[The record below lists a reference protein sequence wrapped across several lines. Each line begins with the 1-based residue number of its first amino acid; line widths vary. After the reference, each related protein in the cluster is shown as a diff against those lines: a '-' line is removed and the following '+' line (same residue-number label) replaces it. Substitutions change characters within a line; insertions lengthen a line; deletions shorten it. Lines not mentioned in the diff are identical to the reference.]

1 MYLQDADESLRP
13 FERIATF
20 RDQTRDYLNG
30 TLDEDTFRALRLRH
44 GLYQLRDST
53 MLRLSA
59 PEGRF
64 SSRQLRALAR
74 IVRDY
79 DLAAS
84 AHLTTRQNV
93 QLSGPEIGDVP
104 EILAALAEVGISSF
118 MTSGN
123 LVRSI
128 ETDPLAGVAADET
141 EDPRP
146 WRALID
152 QWRLNHPAAA
162 ELPRKFKIA
171 VSGASED
178 RTTLAAHDLG
188 LDLVRDANGE
198 LGFRV
203 LVGGG
208 LGRGPRLA
216 EELTEF
222 VHWSHLLTYCEAIL
236 RAYARDGSRSDP
248 YKSRLKNLIQ
258 RVGLV
263 EFRALVETQ
272 WSSLRDGPAT
282 LTQRQVER
290 AARPFVDGGPSEPQ
304 EQDAIDPTDVPSGPP
319 AYLHWLRCNVRDH
332 KHPGY
337 AIVTL
342 STKRPGTPSGNLTP
356 TQLEHI
362 ADWAETVSR
371 DEVRLTRT
379 QNLVL
384 PHVRKERLL
393 ALWEAARAQDLG
405 QANVGLLTDL
415 VACPGARECDLA
427 NGDPVGLAEAIGAR
441 FADPEELRDLGP
453 IDLRISGCVNACA
466 HHNLGQIGIRGVLK
480 QGESRYQILIG
491 GRSGREARLA
501 ESIGPSFAAEE
512 IPEAIATLLTTY
524 RRHRY
529 SEERFAETL
538 QRLGTEPFRRALGQQ
553 NAPEVDHV

>member
-20 RDQTRDYLNG
+20 REQTHAYLSG
-30 TLDEDTFRALRLRH
+30 ALDEETFRPLRLRH

-79 DLAAS
+79 DLAAD
-84 AHLTTRQNV
+84 AHLTTRQNI

-128 ETDPLAGVAADET
+128 ETDPLAGAAADET

-146 WRALID
+146 WHALID

-162 ELPRKFKIA
+162 GLPRKFKIA
-171 VSGASED
+171 VNGASED

-188 LDLVRDANGE
+188 LDLVRDPDGE

-236 RAYARDGSRSDP
+236 RVYARDGSRSDP

-258 RVGLV
+258 RIGLV
-263 EFRALVETQ
+263 EFRAQVETQ

-282 LTQRQVER
+282 LTERQVER
-290 AARPFVDGGPSEPQ
+290 AARLFADSPSEHQ
-304 EQDAIDPTDVPSGPP
+304 ERDAIEPTDAPSGPP
-319 AYLHWLRCNVRDH
+319 AYLDWLRYNVRDH
-332 KHPGY
+332 KRPGY

-342 STKRPGTPSGNLTP
+342 STKRPGAPSGNLTP
-356 TQLEHI
+356 TQLERI
-362 ADWAETVSR
+362 ADWAETLSR

-427 NGDPVGLAEAIGAR
+427 HGDPVGLAETIGAR
-441 FADPEELRDLGP
+441 FADPEELRDIGP

-501 ESIGPSFAAEE
+501 ETIGPSFSAEE
-512 IPEAIATLLTTY
+512 IPEAIATLLATY
-524 RRHRY
+524 RRNRD
-529 SEERFAETL
+529 SGERFAETV
-538 QRLGTEPFRRALGQQ
+538 QRLGTEPFRRALGRE
-553 NAPEVDHV
+553 NALEVDHV